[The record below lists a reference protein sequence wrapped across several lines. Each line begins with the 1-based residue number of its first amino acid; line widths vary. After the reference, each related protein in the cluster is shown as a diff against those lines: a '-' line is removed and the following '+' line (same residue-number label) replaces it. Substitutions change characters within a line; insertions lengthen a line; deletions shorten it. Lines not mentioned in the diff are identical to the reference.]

1 MTHLLNEF
9 FSSCKARQL
18 EAKRKA
24 TTSRPGLPS
33 TAARACGGEQPTL
46 PKIGSGITLLPRE
59 NLRSMDL
66 CWDQSCHVNV
76 MGTGENRGWEPF
88 LRMGAVS
95 RTPPLALWRKR
106 SRASLSPNHKSQTPG
121 SPQAPPLSSLPPG
134 LALCFHWRS
143 SPSVLKSGHFL
154 HGLETIHCIKVA
166 SEKPKSSYGFQL
178 LVRETGWGP
187 QLYYRPRVEVWCRR
201 TDPGHFLLQ
210 AECRKAP

>member
-1 MTHLLNEF
+1 MGIYLPHPGRELVFLGWGWGAVTVTHLLNEF

-121 SPQAPPLSSLPPG
+121 SPQVPSLLSLALFPLSSKIRAFP
-134 LALCFHWRS
+134 
-143 SPSVLKSGHFL
+143 
-154 HGLETIHCIKVA
+154 
-166 SEKPKSSYGFQL
+166 
-178 LVRETGWGP
+178 
-187 QLYYRPRVEVWCRR
+187 PRVGDD
-201 TDPGHFLLQ
+201 TLYQSGL
-210 AECRKAP
+210 